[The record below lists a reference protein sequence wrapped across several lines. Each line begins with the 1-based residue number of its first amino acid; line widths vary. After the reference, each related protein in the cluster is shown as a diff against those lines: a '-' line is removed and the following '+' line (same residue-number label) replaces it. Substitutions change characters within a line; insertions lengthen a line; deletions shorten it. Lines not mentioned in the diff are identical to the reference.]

1 MTPLPPP
8 LAYSLAILVV
18 TAAIFD
24 IWSRTIPNWLALM
37 GLAAGIGGSIYF
49 GRITDSLLGFGLA
62 LFVYLLFYVLRAM
75 GGGDVKLMAAIG
87 SIAGPQNWLILFV
100 LTAFFGGVAAILVLI
115 WTGGLWRAVRN
126 IGHILMS
133 LGQGRAPHR
142 SREELNVDSP
152 KAVTLPHGVAIALG
166 SLAFLLAS

>member
-49 GRITDSLLGFGLA
+49 GRIVDSLLGFGLA

-100 LTAFFGGVAAILVLI
+100 LTA
-115 WTGGLWRAVRN
+115 
-126 IGHILMS
+126 
-133 LGQGRAPHR
+133 
-142 SREELNVDSP
+142 
-152 KAVTLPHGVAIALG
+152 
-166 SLAFLLAS
+166 